1 MTNIVSIQSEL
12 SNLGILLHQRILIQL
27 VSEVNS
33 AIAEGRIR
41 SLAGKHSIFD
51 FIREILK
58 QTGER
63 KVWSRL
69 TEAFPPA
76 CQNATLEN
84 FLRSD
89 GRPNPNQTPVTTTA
103 GLLII
108 AYCSNSDYSNSL
120 RVSSALLI
128 ANDAESLMVPSVK
141 ILAKSED
148 LGNSLTKSQDVKIAE
163 LTALL
168 KEWEAKYK
176 QAYDK
181 MQYYQA
187 RAMGSDMLT
196 RLKEKPEA
204 FSEDS
209 ELLWLIS
216 GIASKSYFVSRCRED
231 LEYGVDYTNGSRKGT
246 LRLTPYAALQ
256 MLLNFRSRKGVQ
268 ARYLPETVEVSVKKS
283 IGSDDSKINRRKMQ
297 QS

>member
-1 MTNIVSIQSEL
+1 MSNIISIQSEL
-12 SNLGILLHQRILIQL
+12 SNLGILLHQRILSQL
-27 VSEVNS
+27 VNEVNA

-128 ANDAESLMVPSVK
+128 ANDAENLIAPSVGVPTK
-141 ILAKSED
+141 GED
-148 LGNSLTKSQDVKIAE
+148 LVDALTKSQDIKIAE

-168 KEWEAKYK
+168 KEWEARYK
-176 QAYDK
+176 QVYDK
-181 MQYYQA
+181 MQYFQA
-187 RAMGSDMLT
+187 RAIGDDMLI
-196 RLKEKPEA
+196 RLKNQPDA
-204 FSEDS
+204 FTEDS
-209 ELLWLIS
+209 DFVHLVS
-216 GIASKSYFVSRCRED
+216 GIVSKSYFVGRCRDD
-231 LEYGVDYTNGSRKGT
+231 LQYGVDYVNGGRKGT
-246 LRLTPYAALQ
+246 LKLTPYAALQ

-268 ARYLPETVEVSVKKS
+268 ARYLPERVEVSVKKA
-283 IGSDDSKINRRKMQ
+283 IGSDDSKINRRKLQ